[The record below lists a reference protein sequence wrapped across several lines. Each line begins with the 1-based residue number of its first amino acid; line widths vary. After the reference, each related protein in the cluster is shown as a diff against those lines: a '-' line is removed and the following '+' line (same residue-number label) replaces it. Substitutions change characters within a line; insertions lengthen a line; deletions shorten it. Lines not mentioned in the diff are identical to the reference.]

1 MGAHCAVERGQ
12 AIAGMS
18 TCYIRRRMAGQSD
31 HPDEAVRRFHEAVSR
46 GETPRTQP
54 AALVAELFDGLA
66 ERFEK
71 HLVGRLQYRVP
82 HRVADLILS
91 RHPERRLDLLDLGCG
106 TGLLGLCLGRL
117 DGELIGVDLSARMLD
132 QAAPLGIYSVLR
144 QADALTE
151 LRDTPAARYDCIA
164 ACDVFIYIG
173 DLSDLIPAAFRA
185 LRRGGTLIFSCEEAQ
200 VAEGSLWL
208 RDSGRYA
215 HSRAS
220 VAALCSE
227 AGFSDCTFEDI
238 VLRLEADRP
247 IDGYIAVAEKR

>member
-1 MGAHCAVERGQ
+1 
-12 AIAGMS
+12 
-18 TCYIRRRMAGQSD
+18 MAGQSD
-31 HPDEAVRRFHEAVSR
+31 HSDEAIRRIHDTVAR

-82 HRVADLILS
+82 HRVADIVLD
-91 RHPERRLDLLDLGCG
+91 RYPRRRFDLLDLGCG

-117 DGELIGVDLSARMLD
+117 DGDLVGVDLSARMLD
-132 QAAPLGIYSVLR
+132 QAAPLGIYSELR
-144 QADALTE
+144 QGDALAE

-164 ACDVFIYIG
+164 ACDVFIYVG

-185 LRRGGTLIFSCEEAQ
+185 LRPGGTLVFSCEEAHA
-200 VAEGSLWL
+200 AEGEL
-208 RDSGRYA
+208 RLRASGRYA

-220 VAALCSE
+220 IASLCRD
-227 AGFSDCTFEDI
+227 AGFVDCTFEDI
-238 VLRLEADRP
+238 VRRLEADSP
-247 IDGYIAVAEKR
+247 IAGYIATAEKR